1 MITMT
6 TKQTGSW
13 IVVILLFAMAVFTTP
28 KEAEAQSEK
37 PNILVIMV
45 DDVAPNSLSCYS
57 LGLQY
62 PTPNIDRIAKEG
74 VLFTDHYSQPSC
86 TAGRAAFITGQ
97 KPVRTGLTTVGQ
109 PGNPLGLQK
118 EDPTLAELLKP
129 LGYMTAQY
137 GKNHLG
143 DRNEHLPTVHGFDE
157 FFGNLYHLNVS
168 EEEEQADY
176 PKSEEFYKKYGPRG
190 IIESYATDTYDDTED
205 PRFGVIGKQKVTDTG
220 KLTSKRMETFDDE
233 LVAKTKDF
241 MKRAKDADKPFFIWH
256 ATSRMHV
263 YTHLK
268 EESRNL
274 ATPIS
279 TDMDLFGSGLMEH
292 DGQVGEIL
300 DYMDELGISEN
311 TIVIYTTDN
320 GPEQSTFPDAGVTMF
335 RGEKMTTYEGGV
347 RAPFM
352 VRWPDEIPAG
362 LIRNGISAHEDVVPT
377 IMAAVGEPEIKDE
390 LKAGKAIGDMTYKVY
405 IDGFNNLDYWEGKT
419 DKSARNY
426 FFYYYESGLTAMRV
440 GPWKMHFATKERYFD
455 DMISHTMPQ
464 LFNLRKD
471 PFEKYDDIT
480 GFHLIMN
487 KSWVMQPAIGLLSEH
502 LSTFKDYPPRQ
513 AAASL
518 DINKAIEAILKSDT
532 RQ

>member
-1 MITMT
+1 MKHNVSIL
-6 TKQTGSW
+6 KKSLLL
-13 IVVILLFAMAVFTTP
+13 LLFLPFVTF
-28 KEAEAQSEK
+28 AQDK

-57 LGLQY
+57 LGMQY

-97 KPVRTGLTTVGQ
+97 KPIRTGLTTVGQ
-109 PGNPLGLQK
+109 PGNPLGIKK

-129 LGYMTAQY
+129 YGYMTAQF

-176 PKSEEFYKKYGPRG
+176 PKSKEFYEKYGPRG
-190 IIESYATDTYDDTED
+190 IIESYATDTYDDTVD
-205 PRFGVIGKQKVTDTG
+205 PRFGVIGKQKVTDIG
-220 KLTSKRMETFDDE
+220 KLTSKRMETFDEE
-233 LVAKTKDF
+233 LVAKTEDF
-241 MKRAKDADKPFFIWH
+241 MKRAHDAGKPFFIWH

-292 DGQVGEIL
+292 DGHVGEIL
-300 DYMDELGISEN
+300 DYLDELGIADN

-320 GPEQSTFPDAGVTMF
+320 GPEQSTWPDAGVTQF

-390 LKAGKAIGDMTYKVY
+390 LKAGKTIGDMTYKVY

-419 DKSARNY
+419 DESARNY

-440 GPWKMHFATKERYFD
+440 GPWKMHFATKERYYE
-455 DMISHTMPQ
+455 DMVVHTMPQ

-471 PFEKYDDIT
+471 PYEKYDGVY
-480 GFHLIMN
+480 GFELIMH
-487 KSWVMQPAIGLLSEH
+487 KSWVFQPAIGYLNEH
-502 LSTFKDYPPRQ
+502 LSSFKDFPPRQ
-513 AAASL
+513 ESASL
-518 DINKAIEAILKSDT
+518 DINKAIDAILKSDT

>member
-1 MITMT
+1 MNRKFRLYCLALLLAGIFS
-6 TKQTGSW
+6 TGA
-13 IVVILLFAMAVFTTP
+13 FA
-28 KEAEAQSEK
+28 QDK

-57 LGLQY
+57 LGMQY

-74 VLFTDHYSQPSC
+74 VIFTDHYSQPSC

-109 PGNPLGLQK
+109 PGNPLGIQK

-129 LGYMTAQY
+129 LGYMTAQF

-157 FFGNLYHLNVS
+157 FYGNLYHLNVS
-168 EEEEQADY
+168 EEEEQPDY
-176 PKSEEFYKKYGPRG
+176 PKSEEFYNKYGPRG
-190 IIESYATDTYDDTED
+190 IIESFATDTYDSTED
-205 PRFGVIGKQKVTDTG
+205 PRFGVVGKQTVKDLG
-220 KLTSKRMETFDDE
+220 PLTSEMMKSFDDT
-233 LVAKTKDF
+233 LVVKTEDF
-241 MKRAKDADKPFFIWH
+241 IKRAHDAGKPFFVWH

-268 EESRNL
+268 EESKNL

-279 TDMDLFGSGLMEH
+279 TDLDVFGSGLMEH

-300 DYMDELGISEN
+300 DYLDELGIADN

-320 GPEQSTFPDAGVTMF
+320 GPESSTWPDAGVTMF

-347 RAPFM
+347 RAPFL
-352 VRWPDEIPAG
+352 VRWPDQIPAG

-377 IMAAVGEPEIKDE
+377 LMAAVGEPDIKDE
-390 LKAGKAIGDMTYKVY
+390 LKSGKTIGDMTYKVY
-405 IDGFNNLDYWEGKT
+405 IDGFDNLDYWEGKT
-419 DKSARNY
+419 DKSARNF
-426 FFYYYESGLTAMRV
+426 FFYYYESSLTAMRV

-455 DMISHTMPQ
+455 DMVPHTMPQ
-464 LFNLRKD
+464 LYNLRKD
-471 PFEKYDDIT
+471 PFEHYDDIY
-480 GFHLIMN
+480 GFELIMH
-487 KSWVMQPAIGLLSEH
+487 KSWVMQPAIGILSEH
-502 LSTFKDYPPRQ
+502 LSTFKDFPPRQ

-518 DINKAIEAILKSDT
+518 DINKAIESILKSDA